1 MAQYPPEQP
10 RLFHVGIAS
19 GGNWLIKSELP
30 AAGMRLRGG
39 EETALNAD
47 AGATLSYSAS
57 AVLGG
62 KARAAYR
69 THPPYV
75 GGVGYTYWERDV
87 YVPEG
92 GALEFYTGMGEKAPE
107 RSDGVVFA
115 IEAAELAADGKPSAF
130 QRLYAENQVASEW
143 RRNEVSLGA
152 FGGKRARL
160 RFVADCGPNDNATT
174 DHAYWADARVF
185 DPSEESE
192 ALTKPVRYQ
201 SWLGPNEFVS
211 GFYFREVASKQV
223 DLEFEIEGGE
233 AVEISRI
240 SVHAS
245 ADAIVREYENG
256 IVLANPSLREY
267 SFDLS
272 KLAPG
277 KTYRRLQASP
287 AQDGAVNNGQ
297 PVGKS
302 VVLQSKDA
310 LFLVKE

>member
-1 MAQYPPEQP
+1 M
-10 RLFHVGIAS
+10 
-19 GGNWLIKSELP
+19 
-30 AAGMRLRGG
+30 
-39 EETALNAD
+39 
-47 AGATLSYSAS
+47 
-57 AVLGG
+57 
-62 KARAAYR
+62 
-69 THPPYV
+69 
-75 GGVGYTYWERDV
+75 
-87 YVPEG
+87 
-92 GALEFYTGMGEKAPE
+92 
-107 RSDGVVFA
+107 
-115 IEAAELAADGKPSAF
+115 
-130 QRLYAENQVASEW
+130 
-143 RRNEVSLGA
+143 
-152 FGGKRARL
+152 
-160 RFVADCGPNDNATT
+160 
-174 DHAYWADARVF
+174 
-185 DPSEESE
+185 
-192 ALTKPVRYQ
+192 
-201 SWLGPNEFVS
+201 
-211 GFYFREVASKQV
+211 ASKQV